1 MHVCRYEGPGCN
13 IDVNECVR
21 GTSGCAA
28 HAGCTNT
35 NGSFVCA
42 CDYGY
47 SGKRSSAVLVTC
59 MLVLAF
65 LRLAHRAS
73 TQLSIQ
79 RQPLRPFRCIT
90 AVSCTCSCES
100 PQPGLTVP
108 PCTRLGAAGMYANDG
123 HPESSAPHVGH
134 CAAPDV
140 WHS

>member
-35 NGSFVCA
+35 DGSFVCA

-59 MLVLAF
+59 SCSPSCAW
-65 LRLAHRAS
+65 S
-73 TQLSIQ
+73 TEQ
-79 RQPLRPFRCIT
+79 
-90 AVSCTCSCES
+90 
-100 PQPGLTVP
+100 
-108 PCTRLGAAGMYANDG
+108 
-123 HPESSAPHVGH
+123 AP
-134 CAAPDV
+134 
-140 WHS
+140 S